1 MAYLIFHNLQ
11 LSSKELFIAT
21 FNAVVGNS
29 VEKIQ
34 ILISKLLSKVL
45 EEKSQNS
52 TEKSRVFILLFL
64 CHRCV
69 MKFIKICYKIFM
81 SLLVFHFDI
90 IEIILG
96 KEEKKWE
103 ENCAVQA

>member
-21 FNAVVGNS
+21 FKAVVGNS

-52 TEKSRVFILLFL
+52 TEKSRVFFCCFYVI
-64 CHRCV
+64 
-69 MKFIKICYKIFM
+69 
-81 SLLVFHFDI
+81 D
-90 IEIILG
+90 
-96 KEEKKWE
+96 
-103 ENCAVQA
+103 A

>member
-1 MAYLIFHNLQ
+1 LQ

-52 TEKSRVFILLFL
+52 TEKSRVFFLLF
-64 CHRCV
+64 
-69 MKFIKICYKIFM
+69 FM
-81 SLLVFHFDI
+81 SPMRD
-90 IEIILG
+90 EIH
-96 KEEKKWE
+96 
-103 ENCAVQA
+103 